1 MCVPLLLL
9 QVLPKVK
16 QHLEAAHRDVTA
28 VAAEMQRGVE
38 RNMREMQVRSY
49 LSNCDVSLWDQSQH
63 QQSCCAVGDMSGR
76 AGCAKQAVPALV
88 CAPT

>member
-49 LSNCDVSLWDQSQH
+49 LINCDVSL
-63 QQSCCAVGDMSGR
+63 
-76 AGCAKQAVPALV
+76 
-88 CAPT
+88 